1 MTDQDSEPAP
11 DGAAD
16 RATHEPVA
24 PGDRPFGDEWEAS
37 DEAQFRAVEATL
49 EAEGLR
55 REVDGLRHALES
67 HPVIDMAR
75 GLVMATGRCTPDDAW
90 RVLVEV
96 SQHTNIKL
104 RAIAQAL
111 VDGVEG
117 PPPAPQVR
125 EALNASFRRLAE
137 ERRQEQASGERH
149 HDRPAEEP
157 REEQRSEREEQRSE
171 EGRRN
176 LP

>member
-1 MTDQDSEPAP
+1 MRDQGSEPGP
-11 DGAAD
+11 DE
-16 RATHEPVA
+16 ATEQVPAEMTGEVTSEVTPESRPVG
-24 PGDRPFGDEWEAS
+24 GDWEAS

-75 GLVMATGRCTPDDAW
+75 GLVMAAGGCTPDDAW

-104 RAIAQAL
+104 REIAQSL
-111 VDGVEG
+111 VDGVDG
-117 PPPAPQVR
+117 PPPAPPVR
-125 EALNASFRRLAE
+125 EALNASLRRLDE
-137 ERRQEQASGERH
+137 ERR
-149 HDRPAEEP
+149 EP
-157 REEQRSEREEQRSE
+157 
-171 EGRRN
+171 G
-176 LP
+176 

>member
-1 MTDQDSEPAP
+1 MKDQGSERMP
-11 DGAAD
+11 DGAPRDEAVP
-16 RATHEPVA
+16 AGPLA
-24 PGDRPFGDEWEAS
+24 GGDWEAS

-55 REVDGLRHALES
+55 REVDGLRHALET

-75 GLVMATGRCTPDDAW
+75 GVVMAAGRCTPDEAW

-104 RAIAQAL
+104 RDIAQSL

-117 PPPAPQVR
+117 PSPAPQVR
-125 EALNASFRRLAE
+125 EALNASLRRLNAT
-137 ERRQEQASGERH
+137 RDGNG
-149 HDRPAEEP
+149 DPPRP
-157 REEQRSEREEQRSE
+157 
-171 EGRRN
+171 
-176 LP
+176 

>member
-1 MTDQDSEPAP
+1 MKDQGSEQAP
-11 DGAAD
+11 DEARQDARTAGGQSLG
-16 RATHEPVA
+16 
-24 PGDRPFGDEWEAS
+24 GDWEAS

-49 EAEGLR
+49 ETEGLR

-75 GLVMATGRCTPDDAW
+75 GLVMAAGGCTPDDAW

-104 RAIAQAL
+104 RDIAQSL

-117 PPPAPQVR
+117 PPPAPPVR
-125 EALNASFRRLAE
+125 EALNASLRRL
-137 ERRQEQASGERH
+137 
-149 HDRPAEEP
+149 D
-157 REEQRSEREEQRSE
+157 
-171 EGRRN
+171 EGRRDEGRRGRSR
-176 LP
+176 PGEG

>member
-1 MTDQDSEPAP
+1 MKDQGSERMPDEAP
-11 DGAAD
+11 RDEA
-16 RATHEPVA
+16 V
-24 PGDRPFGDEWEAS
+24 PGGPLAGGDWEAS

-75 GLVMATGRCTPDDAW
+75 GVVMAAGRCTPDEAW

-104 RAIAQAL
+104 RDIAQSL

-117 PPPAPQVR
+117 PSPAPPVR
-125 EALNASFRRLAE
+125 EALNASLRRLNAT
-137 ERRQEQASGERH
+137 RDGSGGSPQH
-149 HDRPAEEP
+149 
-157 REEQRSEREEQRSE
+157 
-171 EGRRN
+171 
-176 LP
+176 